1 VTPHSPAFLSAC
13 AHVSALLGPADAT
26 EDIVEPYP
34 ATIARWG
41 HAAGANLTVRH
52 YGITGSVV
60 LVAERRAD
68 DREWRAIGDGT
79 VRDAAAWLGWA
90 VPRVTLPGLAPPRN
104 LLPLPDPQCPVC
116 LNYAGAGAPFCAG
129 CGPLVPPPPPNV
141 RTLGPRPVEHR
152 TAPPFAVETDS
163 LADLFDA
170 LDADAERRARKAAPV
185 GYDANGRLTA
195 GDDGCGLV
203 FADPTGDAA

>member
-1 VTPHSPAFLSAC
+1 MTPHSPAFAAALSA
-13 AHVSALLGPADAT
+13 VSALLGPADAT
-26 EDIVEPYP
+26 DDDLTRWGVRGGVNLAVRYYDDRDIV
-34 ATIARWG
+34 
-41 HAAGANLTVRH
+41 LT
-52 YGITGSVV
+52 
-60 LVAERRAD
+60 AERLD
-68 DREWRAIGDGT
+68 GDARVWTTVGEHT
-79 VRDAAAWLGWA
+79 VRDAAAWLGWT
-90 VPRVTLPGLAPPRN
+90 VPRVALPGLAPPRN

-170 LDADAERRARKAAPV
+170 LDADAETRACKAAPA
-185 GYDANGRLTA
+185 GYDANGSPVEGA
-195 GDDGCGLV
+195 
-203 FADPTGDAA
+203 

>member
-1 VTPHSPAFLSAC
+1 MTPPSPAFASAL
-13 AHVSALLGPADAT
+13 AAIEALLGPADAAR
-26 EDIVEPYP
+26 DDAPSIF
-34 ATIARWG
+34 ARWRCS
-41 HAAGANLTVRH
+41 ADACLTLRSS
-52 YGITGSVV
+52 GDDGEAV
-60 LVAERRAD
+60 LTAERLVDCAV
-68 DREWRAIGDGT
+68 REWRAIGDGT
-79 VRDAAAWLGWA
+79 VRDAAAWLGWT

-152 TAPPFAVETDS
+152 TAPPFAMETDS

-185 GYDANGRLTA
+185 GYDADGRLTA